1 MKTDLEIQ
9 RDMIEEL
16 KWEPFIGS
24 SDIDVSVINGVVIL
38 SGTVDQY
45 SKKKAAE
52 EAVNRV
58 KGVRALAEDIVV
70 KFDPQYTKTDT
81 EIAEAILD
89 AFKWNSIVPEDKIK
103 VKVEHGWVTLSGE
116 VEWTHE
122 KKAVKRVVENLV
134 GVRGICNLITIKPL
148 KNTGFVNVKS
158 EIEKAL
164 RRNATIDSNSIFV
177 ENVGNKII
185 LKGTVR
191 SFVEKRK
198 VEHIVWNALG
208 VSIVVNNLDV
218 RVPITN

>member
-134 GVRGICNLITIKPL
+134 GVRGICNLITIKPV

-218 RVPITN
+218 RIPVAN

>member
-9 RDMIEEL
+9 HDMIEEL
-16 KWEPFIGS
+16 KWEPLIGT

-52 EAVNRV
+52 EAVKRV
-58 KGVRALAEDIVV
+58 QGVRALAEDIAV
-70 KFDPQYTKTDT
+70 KFDPQHTKTDS

-122 KKAVKRVVENLV
+122 KKAMKRVVENLI
-134 GVRGICNLITIKPL
+134 GVKGICNLITIKPVQ
-148 KNTGFVNVKS
+148 NTGLINVKK
-158 EIEKAL
+158 EIEKAF
-164 RRNATIDSNSIFV
+164 RRNATIDSDSIFV
-177 ENVGNKII
+177 ENIGNKII

-191 SFVEKRK
+191 SFSEKRK

-218 RVPITN
+218 KIPQTS